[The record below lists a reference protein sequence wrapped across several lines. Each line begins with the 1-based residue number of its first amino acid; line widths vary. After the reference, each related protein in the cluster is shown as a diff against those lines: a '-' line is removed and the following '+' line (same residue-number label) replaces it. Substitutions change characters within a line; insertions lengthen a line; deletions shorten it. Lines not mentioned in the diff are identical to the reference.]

1 MSNNSEAY
9 KSPIRKG
16 EVRIVINIEAISIEI
31 ESSGV
36 DTENGEEDALFLHL
50 DFSDFGTRPI
60 PDEGF
65 KLISSKNRNS
75 KHQLFEIKKD
85 SIWFDIDIEKVS
97 GVLNNDIHFHVEEG
111 GQSKFKNYHIK
122 DLNYKIEWLQYD
134 KNRDSIS
141 TVSVTNKNFQQAI
154 KELNISYSI
163 EEISKCAGLLAKA
176 IKRIDLRTGT
186 AYVKLNTE
194 EGKYDPALVVIAAQ
208 LGYQVEVLDDDAISD
223 LLKRGQKA
231 THLISLILNY

>member
-1 MSNNSEAY
+1 MSNYIEAY
-9 KSPIRKG
+9 TSPIKKG
-16 EVRIVINIEAISIEI
+16 EVRIVINIEAVNIEN
-31 ESSGV
+31 ENSGV
-36 DTENGEEDALFLHL
+36 DSDSGEEDTMFLHL
-50 DFSDFGTRPI
+50 DFSDFGISPI
-60 PDEGF
+60 PDKGF
-65 KLISSKNRNS
+65 KLMSSKIRNS
-75 KHQLFEIKKD
+75 KYQLYELKKN

-97 GVLNNDIHFHVEEG
+97 GVLNNDIHFHVEG
-111 GQSKFKNYHIK
+111 SQSKFKNYYIK

-154 KELNISYSI
+154 TELNIDYSI
-163 EEISKCAGLLAKA
+163 EEISKCASLLAKA

-194 EGKYDPALVVIAAQ
+194 DGKYDPVLVVMAVQ
-208 LGYQVEVLDDDAISD
+208 LGYQVEVLDDDTISD